1 MTGGGTEGQRQRR
14 TARGLPGQVA
24 RWLEQWLVPLVLVV
38 AAFGVAFPIPGRL
51 LAGADGIPVALAVL
65 VASTGVSITLG
76 QLRQARDATGRLIVI
91 VAVTSVVL
99 PAMAWAAS
107 HLTGPGPLRDG
118 VLATGVAPAEVAS
131 VALAGIGGGDAALTA
146 ALLVGSTLVTVLAAG
161 PILTALGAAATVRST
176 TLLTQLALV
185 VALPLATGITTR
197 ATFRLTRAAL
207 AISAAVGT
215 LALLVLLWQVAS
227 QITLQAAYLPVALAL
242 LAFIAGSAV
251 LGWLLT
257 AGLPP
262 ARRLA
267 LALPV
272 AMRDFAVAAGI
283 ATAAFGP
290 AAAAPLGIYGV
301 LVLLA
306 GALAAQ
312 LTHRKR

>member
-1 MTGGGTEGQRQRR
+1 MTGGGTESRYPGR
-14 TARGLPGQVA
+14 TARGLPERVA
-24 RWLEQWLVPLVLVV
+24 GWLDQWLVPLVLVV
-38 AAFGVAFPIPGRL
+38 AALGVAFPIPGQH

-76 QLRQARDATGRLIVI
+76 QFRQARDAIRRLLVI
-91 VAVTSVVL
+91 LAVTSVVL

-107 HLTGPGPLRDG
+107 HLLGPGPLRDG

-161 PILTALGAAATVRST
+161 PILSVLGAAATVSST

-185 VALPLATGITTR
+185 VALPLAAGITART
-197 ATFRLTRAAL
+197 TLRLTHAAL

-242 LAFIAGSAV
+242 LAYLAGGAV

-257 AGLPP
+257 TGLPP

-267 LALPV
+267 LTLPV

-290 AAAAPLGIYGV
+290 PAAAPLGVYGV

-306 GALAAQ
+306 GALAARQ
-312 LTHRKR
+312 THRKN